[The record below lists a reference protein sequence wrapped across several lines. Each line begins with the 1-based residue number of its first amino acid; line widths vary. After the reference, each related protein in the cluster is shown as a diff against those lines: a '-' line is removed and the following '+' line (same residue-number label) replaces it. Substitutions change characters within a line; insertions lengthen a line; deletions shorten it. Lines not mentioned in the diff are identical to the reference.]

1 MYREATVLYIK
12 FYLGKHNGIRT
23 LVYAYAC
30 HDFQSLA
37 PSSRVQFCA
46 VPSLSHT
53 NLLLLLTMKVAPPSQ
68 QGKDQRW
75 SNRTKAYKILKE
87 GLEDGS
93 IDPNNKPKDVHE
105 SNPEFLRYS
114 LPSFYAGFNWLKS
127 QMGVHLHDEGKLQS
141 RYQNLLPC

>member
-1 MYREATVLYIK
+1 MHRIYREPTVLYNK
-12 FYLGKHNGIRT
+12 FYLSKHDGVRT
-23 LVYAYAC
+23 LVYACAR
-30 HDFQSLA
+30 HDFQSVA

-46 VPSLSHT
+46 VTSLSHT

-68 QGKDQRW
+68 PGKDQRW

-114 LPSFYAGFNWLKS
+114 LPSFRSGFNRLKS
-127 QMGVHLHDEGKLQS
+127 QMGVHLRDEGKLQS
-141 RYQNLLPC
+141 KY